1 MTGSIRRSAVALLLA
16 FFAVSA
22 GLVYWQVF
30 RSPELDSAPTNPRV
44 AEASQMQQ
52 RGTIL
57 AANGEV
63 LARSIQSSDGQF
75 QREYTD
81 PTLAQTIGYV
91 STRYGLDGLEATYN
105 AYLSGQQGDDPFSA
119 VWSDVA
125 RTPARGND
133 LVLTVDPALQ
143 KIAAQALGDR
153 PGAVIALDP
162 GTGAVR
168 AIVSAPNYD
177 PNKLDQIGA
186 SLLKDSEQPLLN
198 RATQGLYPPGSTYK
212 TVTAA
217 AALDS
222 GIVKPNDIYQC
233 SGDGVLVSGFRVACT
248 NAPPGQTQWTFENAY
263 AYSINATFAQVAL
276 QIGPSRFTQYSQAF
290 GVGESIPFDID
301 LATSHVLQKG
311 SSFDDVLL
319 ASSGFGQGQLSVTPL
334 QMALIAATVANGG
347 VEPSP
352 YLVGQIRDPDGGVI
366 EDHHPAPRGRVMRPE
381 TAATMRQ
388 FMQASVR
395 LGWGQEAGLQGL
407 DVAGK
412 SGTAETGI
420 DGHSHAW
427 VIGYAPAS
435 APKLAVAVIVENGG
449 AGGIAAGQ
457 VAAQL
462 FKAVLG
468 K

>member
-1 MTGSIRRSAVALLLA
+1 MTASIRRSAAAMLLA
-16 FFAVSA
+16 FIAVSA
-22 GLVYWQVF
+22 GLVYWQVV
-30 RSPELDSAPTNPRV
+30 RSPALDSAPSNPRV
-44 AEASQMQQ
+44 AAASQTEQ
-52 RGTIL
+52 RGSIL
-57 AANGEV
+57 AANGQV
-63 LARSIQSSDGQF
+63 LARSVEDPDGHF
-75 QREYTD
+75 RREYSD
-81 PTLAQTIGYV
+81 PSLAQTIGYV

-105 AYLSGQQGDDPFSA
+105 DYLSGQQGDDPLSA
-119 VWSDVA
+119 VWADIT
-125 RTPARGND
+125 REPRPGND
-133 LVLTVDPALQ
+133 LVLTIDPTLQ
-143 KIAAQALGDR
+143 KIAAQALGNR
-153 PGAVIALDP
+153 PGAVVALDP
-162 GTGAVR
+162 SSGAVK
-168 AIVSAPNYD
+168 AMVSAPTYD
-177 PNKLDQIGA
+177 PNKLDELGA
-186 SLLKDSEQPLLN
+186 SLLNASNQPLLN

-212 TVTAA
+212 TVTAT

-222 GIVKPNDIYQC
+222 GIVKPDDVYQC
-233 SGDGVLVSGFRVACT
+233 SGDGIVINGFRIACT

-276 QIGPSRFTQYSQAF
+276 QIGASRFTEYSQRF
-290 GVGESIPFDID
+290 GVGQAIPFDID
-301 LATSHVLQKG
+301 LAESRVFQPG
-311 SSFDDVLL
+311 SRLSDILL

-352 YLVGQIRDPDGGVI
+352 YLVAQIRDPDGDLI
-366 EDHHPAPRGRVMRPE
+366 EDRHPAPRGEVMRPE

-395 LGWGQEAGLQGL
+395 LGWGQEAGLEGL

-412 SGTAETGI
+412 SGTAETGV
-420 DGHSHAW
+420 DGKSHAW

-435 APKLAVAVIVENGG
+435 TPKLAVAVIVENGG

-468 K
+468 H